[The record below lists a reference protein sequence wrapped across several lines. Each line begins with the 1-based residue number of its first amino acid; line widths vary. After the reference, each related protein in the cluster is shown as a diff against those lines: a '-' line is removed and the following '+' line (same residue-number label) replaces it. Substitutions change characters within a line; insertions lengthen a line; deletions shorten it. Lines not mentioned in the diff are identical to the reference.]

1 MSNGDKKKKK
11 VIIIIIIL
19 VLKHKKKKQKKKT
32 WSFLIIANLIF
43 TTPTPYCIMDAFG
56 TVSLQ
61 DSVGISQ

>member
-1 MSNGDKKKKK
+1 MQGHVALEREREKKSNKKKN
-11 VIIIIIIL
+11 
-19 VLKHKKKKQKKKT
+19 QKKKT